1 MMAAGGG
8 QSSILS
14 AIDAS
19 IFDCEVLALDKA
31 GFAQAL
37 VERAH
42 TIRKERG

>member
-1 MMAAGGG
+1 
-8 QSSILS
+8 
-14 AIDAS
+14 
-19 IFDCEVLALDKA
+19 LALDKA

>member
-1 MMAAGGG
+1 M
-8 QSSILS
+8 S